1 MKALIE
7 ISGTGGELV
16 VCPISAEAHDYWS
29 NKSEEN
35 LEQYISD
42 GNLEGHPKNSDFALD
57 ENGGHKSWFELD
69 ELGHFMGAHPNNCNL
84 VVKVKSGNEF
94 REVLNADLKR
104 AISKTKSK
112 LQTKIFARDI
122 RDRKPAIQI
131 FSYEKGNF
139 FEGLFEFD
147 TKKDF
152 KDLTFSITNFGN
164 EKIITSVSFKGQEIE
179 NIGGNTTSKGFF
191 VELCHA

>member
-16 VCPISAEAHDYWS
+16 VCPFSAEAHDYWS

-57 ENGGHKSWFELD
+57 ENGEHKSWFELD

-94 REVLNADLKR
+94 KEVLNADLKR
-104 AISKTKSK
+104 AISKTKS
-112 LQTKIFARDI
+112 
-122 RDRKPAIQI
+122 
-131 FSYEKGNF
+131 
-139 FEGLFEFD
+139 
-147 TKKDF
+147 
-152 KDLTFSITNFGN
+152 
-164 EKIITSVSFKGQEIE
+164 
-179 NIGGNTTSKGFF
+179 
-191 VELCHA
+191 

>member
-57 ENGGHKSWFELD
+57 DNGEHKSWFELD

-94 REVLNADLKR
+94 REVYAMG
-104 AISKTKSK
+104 AAS
-112 LQTKIFARDI
+112 QTLTVSRSTELLIAPLTVTDSI
-122 RDRKPAIQI
+122 R
-131 FSYEKGNF
+131 
-139 FEGLFEFD
+139 
-147 TKKDF
+147 
-152 KDLTFSITNFGN
+152 
-164 EKIITSVSFKGQEIE
+164 SV
-179 NIGGNTTSKGFF
+179 
-191 VELCHA
+191 